1 MNTPKSPSTPFRQPD
16 APRRVVDMPGNA
28 ARRPAGSPPP
38 AAPPSSAP
46 PAATAEPVE
55 RTRDTTRK
63 LQVGREITL
72 AGEISACDHLV
83 VEGQIEAKLRDC
95 HIIEIGESGVFKG
108 SAEVDTADIG
118 GRFEGD
124 LIVRH
129 RLKVCGTGI
138 VSGSVRYGELEVE
151 VGGRVVGTMDPLE
164 SVVPLTDRVPS
175 SSYARES
182 ISHEPLGGDAPPMPV
197 AAQEGAE

>member
-1 MNTPKSPSTPFRQPD
+1 MSTPKTPSSPYRQPD
-16 APRRVVDMPGNA
+16 APRRVVDMPGTSP
-28 ARRPAGSPPP
+28 RRPTGSNASAPSADAP
-38 AAPPSSAP
+38 AAPA
-46 PAATAEPVE
+46 AEPRE
-55 RTRDTTRK
+55 RSRDTTRK

-124 LIVRH
+124 LIVRN
-129 RLKVCGTGI
+129 RLKVCGTGV

-164 SVVPLTDRVPS
+164 SVVALSGPS
-175 SSYARES
+175 SSYGSRES
-182 ISHEPLGGDAPPMPV
+182 VVQEPIGDSPPTPI